1 MSALSAVQTATTLTP
16 PSSSHG
22 DGNGF
27 SWDFTSAKHEVSL
40 LPPSPGG
47 VPRSAHHMSVRGSH
61 TDLIHQCTQNRPYQ
75 EKTALKNDTTNGF
88 YRSHHLARDE
98 NGSALDLDTSSKA
111 SSGGDRV
118 NGPGAGAVSRSYS
131 NDEDDSDDRP
141 DNVVDVPFD
150 DDYQRSGRTQT
161 RGNKDHLDL
170 SDEDSKWIHRDL
182 LAKIESQELQAA
194 GISLPQSRSRS
205 RPRRDRS
212 QSSNRKPIQDN
223 SSRSRKNSSHVME
236 PKTPDTTEAINGWD
250 SRPIEEADAEGD
262 APAKPA
268 GGSRIPVPKKS
279 PLPIPTQH
287 LERDKLMKRENSPEE
302 LEKKIEMPKA
312 RSRSNS
318 TTLKNLEP
326 SPTFKAHPAKRAAT
340 TDLSPKKQTPAGPRK
355 GSAPSKSIPPEARGK
370 VKPKAKNGAA
380 SNNGRPKSRSG
391 ERELSMGS
399 KPMEGDPPW
408 LVSAYKPDPRLP
420 PDQQLLPT
428 VARRLQQEK
437 WEQEGKFGSIYDKDF
452 RPLTGEGFLSPPENM
467 PSSSSD
473 EIVKQEVEKPS
484 DDWPLKSPDIPKSPA
499 SPGRSSSYSTMPK
512 IQDKPPASP
521 LSSPQQPAQRVE
533 SPEPMQITRVPD
545 IPEKEPEQGGKKEK
559 GGCGCCIVM

>member
-1 MSALSAVQTATTLTP
+1 
-16 PSSSHG
+16 
-22 DGNGF
+22 
-27 SWDFTSAKHEVSL
+27 
-40 LPPSPGG
+40 
-47 VPRSAHHMSVRGSH
+47 VRGSH
-61 TDLIHQCTQNRPYQ
+61 TDLVYECTQNRPYH
-75 EKTALKNDTTNGF
+75 EKTALKTDATNGI
-88 YRSHHLARDE
+88 YRSHHLQRDD

-111 SSGGDRV
+111 SSGGDQV
-118 NGPGAGAVSRSYS
+118 NGPGASSRSHS
-131 NDEDDSDDRP
+131 NDYEEDDSDDRP

-150 DDYQRSGRTQT
+150 DDYRRSGRSQT
-161 RGNKDHLDL
+161 RSKDHLDL
-170 SDEDSKWIHRDL
+170 SSEDSKWIHRDL

-194 GISLPQSRSRS
+194 GITLPQSRSRS

-212 QSSNRKPIQDN
+212 HSSARKPMQDN
-223 SSRSRKNSSHVME
+223 ASRSRKNSSHAME
-236 PKTPDTTEAINGWD
+236 PKTPDTSEAINGWD

-262 APAKPA
+262 APAKHT

-279 PLPIPTQH
+279 PLPMPTQH
-287 LERDKLMKRENSPEE
+287 LERDRMIKRENSPED
-302 LEKKIEMPKA
+302 LEKRIDYPKA

-326 SPTFKAHPAKRAAT
+326 SPTFKANPAKRAAT
-340 TDLSPKKQTPAGPRK
+340 TDLSPKKQTPGGPRK

-370 VKPKAKNGAA
+370 VKPKPKNGAGSSA
-380 SNNGRPKSRSG
+380 RPSTRSG
-391 ERELSMGS
+391 ERELSIGS

-473 EIVKQEVEKPS
+473 DIVKQEVEKPAE
-484 DDWPLKSPDIPKSPA
+484 DWPLKSPDVPKSPA

-521 LSSPQQPAQRVE
+521 LSSPKQPQRVE

>member
-27 SWDFTSAKHEVSL
+27 SWDFTSAKHE
-40 LPPSPGG
+40 
-47 VPRSAHHMSVRGSH
+47 
-61 TDLIHQCTQNRPYQ
+61 NRPYH
-75 EKTALKNDTTNGF
+75 EKTTLKTDTTNGI
-88 YRSHHLARDE
+88 YRSHHLTRDE

-118 NGPGAGAVSRSYS
+118 NGPGAGAVSRSHS
-131 NDEDDSDDRP
+131 NDDEDDSDDRP

-150 DDYQRSGRTQT
+150 VDYQRSGRSQT
-161 RGNKDHLDL
+161 RSKDHVDL
-170 SDEDSKWIHRDL
+170 SDEESKWIHRDL

-194 GISLPQSRSRS
+194 GITLPQSRSRS

-212 QSSNRKPIQDN
+212 QSSARKPMQDN
-223 SSRSRKNSSHVME
+223 SSRSRKNSSHAME
-236 PKTPDTTEAINGWD
+236 PKTPDTSEAINGWD
-250 SRPIEEADAEGD
+250 SRPIEEAEAEGD

-287 LERDKLMKRENSPEE
+287 LERDKLVKRENSPEE
-302 LEKKIEMPKA
+302 LEKRIEMPKA

-340 TDLSPKKQTPAGPRK
+340 TDLSPKKQTPTGPRK

-370 VKPKAKNGAA
+370 VKPKPKNGTA
-380 SNNGRPKSRSG
+380 NNNARPSTRSG

-452 RPLTGEGFLSPPENM
+452 RPLTGEGFLVPPENM

-473 EIVKQEVEKPS
+473 EIVKQEVEKPA

-521 LSSPQQPAQRVE
+521 LSSPQQPSRPVE

-545 IPEKEPEQGGKKEK
+545 IPEKEPEQTGKKEK

>member
-27 SWDFTSAKHEVSL
+27 SWDFTSGKHE
-40 LPPSPGG
+40 
-47 VPRSAHHMSVRGSH
+47 
-61 TDLIHQCTQNRPYQ
+61 NRPYH
-75 EKTALKNDTTNGF
+75 EKSTLKTDTTNGI
-88 YRSHHLARDE
+88 YRSHHLTRDE

-118 NGPGAGAVSRSYS
+118 NGPGAGAVSRSHS
-131 NDEDDSDDRP
+131 NDDEDDSDDRP

-150 DDYQRSGRTQT
+150 VDYQRSGRSQT
-161 RGNKDHLDL
+161 RSKDHLDL
-170 SDEDSKWIHRDL
+170 SDEETKWIHRDL

-194 GISLPQSRSRS
+194 GITLPQSRSRS

-212 QSSNRKPIQDN
+212 QSSARKPMQDN
-223 SSRSRKNSSHVME
+223 SSRSRKNSSHAME
-236 PKTPDTTEAINGWD
+236 PKTPDTSEAINGWD
-250 SRPIEEADAEGD
+250 SRPIEEAEAEGD

-287 LERDKLMKRENSPEE
+287 LERDKLVKRENSPEE
-302 LEKKIEMPKA
+302 LEKRIEMPKA

-340 TDLSPKKQTPAGPRK
+340 TDLSPKKQTPTGPRK

-370 VKPKAKNGAA
+370 VKPKPKNGAA
-380 SNNGRPKSRSG
+380 NNNARPSTRSG

-452 RPLTGEGFLSPPENM
+452 RPLTGEGFLVPPENM

-473 EIVKQEVEKPS
+473 EIVKQEVEKPA

-521 LSSPQQPAQRVE
+521 LSSPQQPSRPVE

-545 IPEKEPEQGGKKEK
+545 IPEKEAERTGKKEK